1 MCLLSGVMTRRS
13 SSKRQ
18 RPEKK
23 SFTTVCAAGDG
34 GGMEIEMKN
43 ECLILGGL
51 VPDIYYRISSWPE
64 RGQDGFLSGEE
75 VKAGGCAVNMAVT
88 AENLGVRA
96 HVVSCVGNDGTAS
109 MLRDYLRVHGLSERF
124 IVPAG
129 EASGKCFVFVEPDG
143 ERTFLTCKGAE
154 GLFPVSL
161 AEKIRKES
169 FAAAGVTGYYLLNDD
184 AELIMD
190 VIEDLSSKGTQILFD
205 PSPLAG
211 GIRPEL
217 LERMIAVSDIM
228 TPNLTELEILEEVT
242 GRPKGSLTGGPRGEG
257 GWAQEEKTGGRERIL
272 IVKDGAEGGSVFHG
286 GAVFRYEAEKC
297 HAVDTTGAG
306 DSFSGALLYGLTQNM
321 DIRRSVRLAARCA
334 AKTVSIVGPHGFW
347 KPDELAGTEEGGNT
361 SDE

>member
-1 MCLLSGVMTRRS
+1 M
-13 SSKRQ
+13 
-18 RPEKK
+18 EK
-23 SFTTVCAAGDG
+23 
-34 GGMEIEMKN
+34 

-51 VPDIYYRISSWPE
+51 VPDIYYRVDSWPQ

-88 AENLGVRA
+88 AENLGLRA
-96 HVVSCVGNDGTAS
+96 HVVSCVGNDDTAA
-109 MLRDYLRVHGLSERF
+109 MLRKYLKAHGLSERF
-124 IVPAG
+124 IMAAE

-154 GLFPVSL
+154 GLFPPSL

-286 GAVFRYEAEKC
+286 GSFRYEAEKC
-297 HAVDTTGAG
+297 HAADTTGAG
-306 DSFSGALLYGLTQNM
+306 DSFSGALLYGMTQEM
-321 DIRRSVRLAARCA
+321 DIREAVRLAARCA
-334 AKTVSIVGPHGFW
+334 AKTVSFVGPHGFW
-347 KPDELAGTEEGGNT
+347 KAEDVTGGK
-361 SDE
+361 DDR